1 MMSKNITIPLS
12 LFYKIVELLDYW
24 DVSNYAVPI
33 RLGYT
38 DVIDALARKKQSIDL
53 RNAYAQI
60 IHAVNDDDRH
70 DARMKYLLLKRD
82 YYDI

>member
-12 LFYKIVELLDYW
+12 LFTKIVELLDYW
-24 DVSNYAVPI
+24 DVSTYAVPI
-33 RLGYT
+33 KLGYA
-38 DVIDALARKKQSIDL
+38 DVIDSLAKRKQSIEL

-70 DARMKYLLLKRD
+70 DARMQYLFLKSD
-82 YYDI
+82 KYDI